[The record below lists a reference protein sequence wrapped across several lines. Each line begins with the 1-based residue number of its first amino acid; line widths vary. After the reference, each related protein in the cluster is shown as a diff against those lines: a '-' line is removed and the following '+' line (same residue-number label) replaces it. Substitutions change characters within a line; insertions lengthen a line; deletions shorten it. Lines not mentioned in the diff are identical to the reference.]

1 MSVTPTQRVL
11 YVIACG
17 GPPAGD
23 LPQFVAQA
31 QGLDW
36 DVCVISTPSGLKFI
50 DAAGL
55 AEQTGHPVRSDYK
68 QPDEPDVLP
77 PADAFVVAPATFNT
91 INKLAAGISD
101 TLALGLLN
109 EGLGGGKPI
118 IAVPFPNQALARHP
132 AFVANLAALRS
143 WGVELIF
150 DPDPASLPEPV
161 PSNPANPA
169 NPGDSGNQGSALFPW
184 TRLVDALSQLGSNRV
199 ASPADRMRG

>member
-1 MSVTPTQRVL
+1 MSVTPRQRVL

-17 GPPAGD
+17 GSPAGE
-23 LPQFVAQA
+23 LPQLVAQA
-31 QGLDW
+31 QGLGW
-36 DVCVISTPSGLKFI
+36 DVCVIATPSGLKFI

-91 INKLAAGISD
+91 VNKLAVGISD

-109 EGLGGGKPI
+109 EALGGGQPI
-118 IAVPFPNQALARHP
+118 IAAPFPNQALARHP

-150 DPDPASLPEPV
+150 DPGLTSLPTPELGD
-161 PSNPANPA
+161 
-169 NPGDSGNQGSALFPW
+169 PGNAVFPW
-184 TRLVDALSQLGSNRV
+184 TGLIEALSRLGSNGV
-199 ASPADRMRG
+199 ASPAGRVPG